1 MYTPAEGYR
10 RRRAE
15 ATLQRSVMAST
26 ITRTL
31 CVAAMVL
38 LVLLTGTASGAER
51 QDRPGIPN
59 ARGIYTG
66 CYSASTGDLRLIAG
80 SQGCRPAERRVTW
93 NRRGQRGPLGRE
105 GEPGARWTFGAAGS
119 HGQPGFE
126 RLSGAGRRSRPA
138 GVGGSSKASPDL
150 RARRARTARRGQPVQ
165 PVLKA
170 QSAPTVPS
178 VRRARSGLRA
188 HQARTARQAP
198 WGLQARQARPVQPAR
213 PVQRGRRGRRDL
225 SWSRERLSPRLPT
238 LLGTRS

>member
-10 RRRAE
+10 RHRAE

-38 LVLLTGTASGAER
+38 LVLLTGTASGAE
-51 QDRPGIPN
+51 QQNRPGIPN
-59 ARGIYTG
+59 ALGIYTG

-80 SQGCRPAERRVTW
+80 SQGCRSAERRVTW

-105 GEPGARWTFGAAGS
+105 GEPGAPGPSGPQGAMGSQGSSGSQGPAGAAGPQ
-119 HGQPGFE
+119 GLAGATRP
-126 RLSGAGRRSRPA
+126 RRTSGPAGLGRRDGASRCNRCSRPSRRRRCHRSA
-138 GVGGSSKASPDL
+138 GLGRASGRTRLGRRDRLRGACRPD
-150 RARRARTARRGQPVQ
+150 RRD
-165 PVLKA
+165 
-170 QSAPTVPS
+170 
-178 VRRARSGLRA
+178 RS
-188 HQARTARQAP
+188 
-198 WGLQARQARPVQPAR
+198 QPAR

-238 LLGTRS
+238 LLETRS